1 MIKIQNLISEKYCYE
16 TVRQL
21 RWPEKV
27 CCVHCRS
34 LEIKKRGKDEIHR
47 DRQRYC
53 CKECG
58 KHFDDLTNT
67 VFSGHRQPLK
77 VWIICLYFMGLNIS
91 NRQIAQELSLNES
104 DVYEMTSIL
113 RSKVVE
119 KQPEES
125 LSDEVE
131 IDEVYVVAGH
141 KGKPDEVKKSVILE
155 DGALKEPE
163 VEGLYKKKSHLF

>member
-1 MIKIQNLISEKYCYE
+1 M
-16 TVRQL
+16 
-21 RWPEKV
+21 
-27 CCVHCRS
+27 
-34 LEIKKRGKDEIHR
+34 
-47 DRQRYC
+47 
-53 CKECG
+53 
-58 KHFDDLTNT
+58 
-67 VFSGHRQPLK
+67 FSGHRQPLK

-141 KGKPDEVKKSVILE
+141 KGKPDEVKKK
-155 DGALKEPE
+155 A
-163 VEGLYKKKSHLF
+163 